1 MRWLREEPLAQF
13 LLIGA
18 GLFALHW
25 AVGSRQPVGEIRV
38 TPEQVATLAAMHSR
52 TWQRPP
58 TRAEL
63 EALVDDWIRGE
74 VAVRE
79 ARAQGLDQEDPI
91 IKRRLRQKMEFL
103 AEEPADQRQPTAAQL
118 QAWLSAH
125 PERYSRGATTS
136 FQQVALDPSSPK
148 GTPERRS
155 PKLLALLNSPNPPAD
170 PSSLGD
176 GVLLLA
182 PHYEALPA
190 QEVRR
195 LFGAAFATAL
205 AKLQPGAWVGPIP
218 SGFGAHLVRIQA
230 VTPGAVPP
238 LAEVREAVERDWRV
252 EERRKERDRTYRQW
266 LGKYH
271 IERPALP

>member
-25 AVGSRQPVGEIRV
+25 AISSRQPVGEIRV

-58 TRAEL
+58 TRVEL

-103 AEEPADQRQPTAAQL
+103 AEESADQRQPTDAQL
-118 QAWLSAH
+118 QAWLTAH
-125 PERYSRGATTS
+125 PERYSRDATTS
-136 FQQVALDPSSPK
+136 FQQIALDPSSPK
-148 GTPERRS
+148 GTPEQRS
-155 PKLLALLNSPNPPAD
+155 PKLLALLNGSSPPAD
-170 PSSLGD
+170 PDSLGD
-176 GVLLLA
+176 GILLLDTR
-182 PHYEALPA
+182 YRALPA
-190 QEVRR
+190 QELRR
-195 LFGAAFATAL
+195 IFGADFAVAL
-205 AKLQPGAWVGPIP
+205 AKLQPGPWVGPIP
-218 SGFGAHLVRIQA
+218 SGYGAHLVRVEA

-238 LAEVREAVERDWRV
+238 LAEVREAVERDWLG
-252 EERRKERDRTYRQW
+252 EERRLARERAYRDW
-266 LGKYH
+266 LGRYR
-271 IERPALP
+271 IERPAPP

>member
-52 TWQRPP
+52 TWERPP

-79 ARAQGLDQEDPI
+79 ARAQGLDKEDPI

-155 PKLLALLNSPNPPAD
+155 PKLLALLNSSNPPAD

-205 AKLQPGAWVGPIP
+205 ARLRPGGWVGPIP

-238 LAEVREAVERDWRV
+238 LAEVREAVELDWRV

>member
-38 TPEQVATLAAMHSR
+38 TPEQVATLAAMHNR

-155 PKLLALLNSPNPPAD
+155 PKLLALLNSSNPPAD

-182 PHYEALPA
+182 PHYGALPA

-252 EERRKERDRTYRQW
+252 EERRKERDRTYRHW

>member
-155 PKLLALLNSPNPPAD
+155 PKLLALLNSSNPPAD

-238 LAEVREAVERDWRV
+238 LAEVRGAVERDWRV

-271 IERPALP
+271 IEPPALP